1 MRFLI
6 SVIDTADSTGTQ
18 AEMVAIDAFNDE
30 LRSSER
36 FIFAW
41 GLTHPREARV
51 IDNRSGLGSVSS
63 GPHHNADEFIS
74 GFWIIQTESQDQAKD
89 LAHRASLACNRKVE
103 LRELH

>member
-6 SVIDTADSTGTQ
+6 SVIDTADNTGTKE
-18 AEMVAIDAFNDE
+18 EMLAIDGFNDE
-30 LRSSER
+30 LRANER

-51 IDNRSGLGSVSS
+51 IDNRGGAGVQTAGPIHSS
-63 GPHHNADEFIS
+63 NEFVS
-74 GFWIIQTESQDQAKD
+74 GFWIINAESHDQAND

-103 LRELH
+103 LRQLH